1 MGGLCGKAGAE
12 RRGRAWP
19 GFREAQ
25 ARWILRCDCPGQIV
39 ALPRHALHFDVPG
52 APLKPLTRCLPA
64 FALLLALS
72 GAGQASA
79 QIDAPTSPDGV
90 WQAVDPVALA
100 GRGVERQIVPRSYR
114 ALRLARATFEQLL
127 RDVPIEASLPLRE
140 SRARLWLPLPDG
152 GFGEFRI
159 VESPIM
165 EPALAARFPQIRTWL
180 GQGIDDPT
188 ATLRFDLT
196 PKGFHAQIL
205 SVHGSVY
212 IDPYAK
218 DDSEHYIAYRRRDAA
233 RRERPRCEVTGE
245 EIAEGERH
253 LHVHELSPQLGSG
266 ATLRTYRLAM
276 AATGEYTQYHGGT
289 VLDGLSAIVT
299 TMNRVNGIYEREV
312 SLRMVLVAD
321 NDLIVYT
328 NPATDPYA
336 NTSGDLGANQTNIT
350 AVIGSANYDIGHLV
364 GTGGGGVAGL
374 GVVCNNSSKARGLT
388 GSSNPVGDPFD
399 VDYVAH
405 EIGHQFGGN
414 HTFNG
419 SGGNCSGA
427 NRKASTAYEP
437 GSGITIQAYAGICG
451 TDNLQPNSE
460 DYFHRISL
468 NEILAFTNNAA
479 TGGSCGSPTPTGN
492 GIPTVSAPAGF
503 TIPQQTPFELTA
515 SGSDP
520 DGDAL
525 TYLWEQ
531 FDLGAAN
538 AAGSLVDNGSRPL
551 FRSFR
556 PQADPS
562 RVFPSWRYIL
572 GNANVAPP
580 ATPLPGTESPD
591 WFTAE
596 LLPGTDRTMN
606 FRVTVRDNRAG
617 GGGTNEAATAVTVST
632 EAGPFRVTQPN
643 AALDWIAGAEHE
655 VSWDVAGT
663 VDAPVST
670 SHVRIRLSLDGG
682 RSWPLV
688 LAESVPNAGSATV
701 TLPVDTPSSNQ
712 ARIRVEA
719 VGNIYF
725 DVSDADFTVLGGNSP
740 PSIDIS
746 GALGTRQG
754 GPAASAIVGT
764 VSDLQDAVE
773 DLLLSIEEV
782 PAGLAVWAENE
793 AGDIRLH
800 ANAACSLV
808 APRVGTKAHP
818 VLVRATDLDGASS
831 VAAVNVHVGGNRP
844 PTLGS
849 FADRVL
855 RQGAAGEHAPAQ
867 PAADPDANLSSVSVL
882 PATLPGGGALDV
894 SLDGSVQ
901 VATTIETEPGLYP
914 VQVTAT
920 DACGARE
927 SRQFGLE
934 IEAMVLAVLLI
945 ENQGGTAVAEGG
957 AGADY
962 AVVLGQVPSGDVVV
976 AIEPDEQLSV
986 VPSSLL
992 FTPDNWYQTQTVS
1005 VSAIDDELAEG
1016 PHLGIIAHSVS
1027 GGGYDGVE
1035 VPYLMV
1041 AIEDDDVVLADIGV
1055 QLDAQPRKA
1064 VPGATVAFA
1073 LSLTNLSSEVDVPVL
1088 DLAFEIDP
1096 SLLALGWTCTAGAG
1110 ASCLA
1115 SGSGPLQ
1122 HAIAL
1127 QRDSAVLY
1135 EIRVEVPEDAPEGAQ
1150 WLVSAVAVA
1159 ALPVVDPV
1167 PGNDSAE
1174 VLIERLDETL
1184 FGTGFEPE

>member
-1 MGGLCGKAGAE
+1 MNA
-12 RRGRAWP
+12 
-19 GFREAQ
+19 
-25 ARWILRCDCPGQIV
+25 IV
-39 ALPRHALHFDVPG
+39 RSLLVLLSLPVLG
-52 APLKPLTRCLPA
+52 W
-64 FALLLALS
+64 
-72 GAGQASA
+72 AGQASA

-114 ALRLARATFEQLL
+114 SLRLARATLEQLL
-127 RDVPIEASLPLRE
+127 RDVPMEASLPLRE
-140 SRARLWLPLPDG
+140 SRSRLWLPLPDG

-165 EPALAARFPQIRTWL
+165 EPALAARYPQIRTWL

-212 IDPYAK
+212 VDPYAK
-218 DDSEHYIAYRRRDAA
+218 DDSEHYIAYHRRDAA

-253 LHVHELSPQLGSG
+253 LHVHELSPQLSSG

-312 SLRMVLVAD
+312 SLRMVLVAN

-328 NPATDPYA
+328 DPGTDPYA
-336 NTSGDLGANQTNIT
+336 NTSGDLSANQTNLT
-350 AVIGSANYDIGHLV
+350 NVIGAANYDIGHLV
-364 GTGGGGVAGL
+364 GTGGGGIAML
-374 GVVCNNSSKARGLT
+374 RSVCNGSSKARGLT
-388 GSSNPVGDPFD
+388 GSANPLGDPFD

-427 NRKASTAYEP
+427 NRNASTAYEP

-451 TDNLQPNSE
+451 ADNLQPNSE
-460 DYFHRISL
+460 DYFHRVSL
-468 NEILAFTNNAA
+468 DEILAFTNNAA
-479 TGGSCGSPTPTGN
+479 TGGSCASLLPTGN
-492 GIPTVSAPAGF
+492 GIPEVSAPAGF

-525 TYLWEQ
+525 SYLWEQ

-538 AAGSLVDNGSRPL
+538 FPGILVDNGTRPL

-556 PQADPS
+556 PEANPS
-562 RVFPSWRYIL
+562 RVFPSWPYIL
-572 GNANVAPP
+572 GNANAAPP
-580 ATPLPGTESPD
+580 AAPLPGTESPN

-596 LLPGTDRTMN
+596 LLPSTNRMMN

-617 GGGTNEAATAVTVST
+617 GGGTHVANTAVTVT
-632 EAGPFRVTQPN
+632 TDAGPFRVTQPN
-643 AALDWIAGAEHE
+643 AALEWIAGAEHE
-655 VSWDVAGT
+655 VNWDVAGT
-663 VDAPVST
+663 DQAPVST

-688 LAESVPNAGSATV
+688 LADSVANNGSATV
-701 TLPVDTPSSNQ
+701 LLPAETPASSQ

-719 VGNIYF
+719 VDNIYF
-725 DVSDADFTVLGGNSP
+725 DVSDLDFAVLGGNSP
-740 PSIDIS
+740 PTIDIS
-746 GALGTRQG
+746 GAVSTRQG
-754 GPAASAIVGT
+754 GPAASAVVGT
-764 VSDLQDAVE
+764 VGDLQDAAA
-773 DLLLSIEEV
+773 DLLLSVEDV
-782 PAGLAVWAENE
+782 PAGLEAWAENE
-793 AGDIRLH
+793 DGEIRLH
-800 ANAACSLV
+800 AVAACSLV
-808 APRVGTKAHP
+808 APRVGTKAYP

-831 VAAVNVHVGGNRP
+831 VAEVSVHVGGNRP
-844 PTLGS
+844 PTLGG
-849 FADRVL
+849 FADLVL
-855 RQGAAGEHAPAQ
+855 RQGAVAEHAPAQ
-867 PAADPDANLSSVSVL
+867 PAVDPDANLVSVSVL
-882 PATLPGGGALDV
+882 PATLPGGGTLGAALDGT
-894 SLDGSVQ
+894 LQ
-901 VATTIETEPGLYP
+901 AATTVETEPGLHT

-927 SRQFGLE
+927 SRQFELQVE
-934 IEAMVLAVLLI
+934 PMVLAVLLI
-945 ENQGGTAVAEGG
+945 ESDGGTAVLEGG
-957 AGADY
+957 AGAEY
-962 AVVLGQVPSGDVVV
+962 AVVLGQVPSGEVVV
-976 AIEPDEQLSV
+976 QVSPDTQLSV
-986 VPSSLL
+986 APTSLL
-992 FTPDNWYQTQTVS
+992 FTPDNWYRAQTVS
-1005 VSAIDDELAEG
+1005 VSAIDDDLIEG
-1016 PHLGIIAHSVS
+1016 PHVGLVAHTVS
-1027 GGGYDGVE
+1027 GGGYDGVQ
-1035 VPYLMV
+1035 VADLAV
-1041 AIEDDDVVLADIGV
+1041 AITDNDVDYADIAV
-1055 QLDAQPRKA
+1055 QLEAEPREA
-1064 VPGATVAFA
+1064 VAGAAVAFA
-1073 LSLTNLSSEVDVPVL
+1073 LSVANLSSEIDVQEL
-1088 DLAFEIDP
+1088 DLAFEVDP
-1096 SLLALGWTCTAGAG
+1096 ALVDLSWTCSAGAG
-1110 ASCLA
+1110 GSCPA
-1115 SGSGPLQ
+1115 SGSGAVQ

-1127 QRDSAVLY
+1127 ERDSTVLY
-1135 EIRVEVPEDAPEGAQ
+1135 ELRATVPVDAPEGAQ
-1150 WLVSAVAVA
+1150 WLASAVAVA

-1174 VLIERLDETL
+1174 VLIERLPAGV
-1184 FGTGFEPE
+1184 FGDGFETD